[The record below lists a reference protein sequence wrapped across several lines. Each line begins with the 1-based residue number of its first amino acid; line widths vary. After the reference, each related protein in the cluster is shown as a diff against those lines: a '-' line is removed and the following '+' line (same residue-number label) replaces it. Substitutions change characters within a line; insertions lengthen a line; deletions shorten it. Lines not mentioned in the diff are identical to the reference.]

1 MDERILINEKR
12 AFVDI
17 RTFSNTIHSQ
27 KNKAIMN
34 YTSIVIPI
42 TEAGDIAKIK
52 TIIHET
58 LPANEADGNKWED
71 IKFHFLPNGQLN
83 TSSFQAISIRK
94 RRVSP
99 VRYKGPGSLAED
111 MLLVEDVETLG
122 DKIKEHL
129 VSN

>member
-1 MDERILINEKR
+1 
-12 AFVDI
+12 
-17 RTFSNTIHSQ
+17 
-27 KNKAIMN
+27 MN

-71 IKFHFLPNGQLN
+71 INFHFLPNGQLN

-99 VRYKGPGSLAED
+99 VRYKGAGSLASD
-111 MLLVEDVETLG
+111 MLLVENVETLG